1 MSRAV
6 FSAVVRNMLLARST
20 HGRSL
25 VTAQHF
31 FKVGTRRAQGR
42 AMVLCLAQQLAE
54 RLPGMAAHVQS
65 AIDAHGRGEQLS
77 LLQAFEAFLLDP
89 LCAVEQ
95 QGPPPPP
102 VLLLLDA
109 LDEADDAG
117 KGWLAVATL
126 VAKEWVP

>member
-1 MSRAV
+1 
-6 FSAVVRNMLLARST
+6 MLLARAT
-20 HGRSL
+20 CCRSL

-54 RLPGMAAHVQS
+54 RLPGIAAHLQS
-65 AIDAHGRGEQLS
+65 AIDEHGRGEQLS
-77 LLQAFEAFLLDP
+77 LLQTFEAYLLQP
-89 LCAVEQ
+89 LQAVGQ
-95 QGPPPPP
+95 QDPPPPP

-117 KGWLAVATL
+117 KGWLAVAAL
-126 VAKEWVP
+126 LAKE